1 MGTQPN
7 VLSDQMDQLVVGLSY
22 HSLTSKSTYF
32 RQHYLRNG
40 FAIDVMACLPYD
52 LLNIFDTWFKGSAA
66 SAAEQN
72 DLEWSNAN
80 VFSILKVMRLFRL
93 GRVARALHR
102 EGAAI
107 QSSLDGK

>member
-1 MGTQPN
+1 M
-7 VLSDQMDQLVVGLSY
+7 
-22 HSLTSKSTYF
+22 HSFIVKSTDHSTYLWLNHF

-52 LLNIFDTWFKGSAA
+52 LLNIFDTWFKGSSA
-66 SAAEQN
+66 SATPEQN

-102 EGAAI
+102 DWTSI
-107 QSSLDGK
+107 